1 MRKHLCVLIHIRIKL
16 KLVLKHYFGPPV
28 FLPTVPRR
36 CFFCGSF
43 LLFLFHVCL
52 CNTVVSVFCSLVIT
66 CWGKY
71 WPLGSRV
78 SCVFLWCGH
87 FPKWWI
93 EPCVVLDCIDSWS
106 LSSSL
111 LRSLS
116 TYFLSIL
123 MSNANAPLFRCAYLW
138 PIRTMQNCVIYNH
151 YLGMQCNVFTQ
162 KFQFQWLR

>member
-1 MRKHLCVLIHIRIKL
+1 MSHLVRDLSCKNIRVSWSTSEL
-16 KLVLKHYFGPPV
+16 KCSWYFNILRPISI
-28 FLPTVPRR
+28 FTDRSKR

-52 CNTVVSVFCSLVIT
+52 CYTVVSVFCSLVIT

-78 SCVFLWCGH
+78 SCVFLWCSH

-93 EPCVVLDCIDSWS
+93 EPCVVLDCIDSLS

-116 TYFLSIL
+116 TFFLSRSSGEIG
-123 MSNANAPLFRCAYLW
+123 SFG
-138 PIRTMQNCVIYNH
+138 NCETLQYE
-151 YLGMQCNVFTQ
+151 
-162 KFQFQWLR
+162 